1 LRQLK
6 TIAPADTADT
16 IFCYIVKVIST
27 CVLRTVSKIL
37 QLVVN
42 ERVKWQQMS
51 LSWDTA
57 AKQTHY

>member
-42 ERVKWQQMS
+42 ERVK
-51 LSWDTA
+51 
-57 AKQTHY
+57 